1 MNRKHW
7 LLPEG
12 IDELLPDQARQLE
25 QLRRTLL
32 DLYAS
37 WGYQLV
43 IPPLVEYREAL
54 HIGTGQDLA
63 LQTVT
68 YTDQNSG
75 RLLGI
80 RADITSQTARIDAH
94 KLQQQAPTRLCY
106 IGSVLHAQPSRPDGT
121 RNPLQIGAELYG
133 HKGQASDLEIIQLML
148 TTLQQVG
155 LDDIYL
161 DLGHV
166 GIYRALAQQAGLD
179 NTQETTLFAALQR
192 KAKAEITALLTSYQV
207 APAESAMLNA
217 LTDLN
222 GETSILDQARQTLAA
237 APAAVHTAINNL
249 ERLGQSLSVPVHY
262 DLAES
267 RTYQYQTGV
276 VFAAF
281 IPGQGYEVARGGRCD
296 AIGAAYGRARP
307 ATGFSADLKALLA
320 LGQIPDPKPLDS
332 ILAPDDQDPKLA
344 EHIAALRAAG
354 QTVIQALPGQ
364 GGTPQEQGIQRKL
377 QQSSQGWTCVPI

>member
-54 HIGTGQDLA
+54 LNNTGQDLA

-68 YTDQNSG
+68 YTDQDSG

-106 IGSVLHAQPSRPDGT
+106 NGSVLHAQPSRPDGT
-121 RNPLQIGAELYG
+121 RNPFQIGAELYG
-133 HKGQASDLEIIQLML
+133 HKGLASDQEIVQLML

-179 NTQETTLFAALQR
+179 NTQKTTLFAALQR
-192 KAKAEITALLTSYQV
+192 KAKAEITELLERYQV
-207 APAESAMLNA
+207 APPDNAMLAA
-217 LTDLN
+217 LADLN
-222 GETSILDQARQTLAA
+222 GDHNILDQARQTLAA
-237 APAAVHTAINNL
+237 APAEVHQAIDYIQQ
-249 ERLGQSLSVPVHY
+249 LGQSLSIPVHY

-267 RTYQYQTGV
+267 RTYHYQTGV

-281 IPGQGYEVARGGRCD
+281 IPEQGYEVARGGRCD
-296 AIGAAYGRARP
+296 AIGAAFGRARP

-344 EHIAALRAAG
+344 KHIAALRAAG

-364 GGTPQEQGIQRKL
+364 RGTPQEQGVQRKL
-377 QQSSQGWTCVPI
+377 QRSSQGWNCVPI